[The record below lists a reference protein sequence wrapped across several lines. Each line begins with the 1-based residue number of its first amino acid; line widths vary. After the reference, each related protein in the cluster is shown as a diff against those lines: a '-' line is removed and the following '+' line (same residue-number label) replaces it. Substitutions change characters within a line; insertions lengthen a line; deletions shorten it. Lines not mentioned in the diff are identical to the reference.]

1 MKKIFLTLMA
11 FGSLTGFAETY
22 SNNASWGSNSEMTLT
37 EKNFFG
43 LTTSVKWNVS
53 TNITSVALGDQIK
66 VYDKNNKLYKV
77 FEVNVIA
84 KDKNGNGINSCWISW
99 LNTKRPSEYLSIVNC
114 R

>member
-1 MKKIFLTLMA
+1 MV

-22 SNNASWGSNSEMTLT
+22 ASNASWGSNSEMTLT

-43 LTTSVKWNVS
+43 LTTSVNWNVS
-53 TNITSVALGDQIK
+53 TNRISVALGDQIK

-84 KDKNGNGINSCWISW
+84 KDIIITE
-99 LNTKRPSEYLSIVNC
+99 LITPAVITTAILTTELITRI
-114 R
+114 